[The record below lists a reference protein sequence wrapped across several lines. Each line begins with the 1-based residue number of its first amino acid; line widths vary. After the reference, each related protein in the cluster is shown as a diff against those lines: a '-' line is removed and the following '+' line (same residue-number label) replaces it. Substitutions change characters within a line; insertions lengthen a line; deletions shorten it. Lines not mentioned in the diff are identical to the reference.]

1 MGKKGDFSLCK
12 KAEVNSLVNAKLFLN
27 REISRKLKVSEASV
41 RRIKKK
47 IESGEELS
55 PKRKNAA
62 ESLFPPRSERSFKKI
77 CLENRFAT
85 TKVIKS
91 QLQDINVN
99 ASERTVR
106 RKLKDLNF
114 KTCRPTRKSKLTPAT
129 KAKRLNWAK
138 HWRDNDVYFWRS
150 NKTQF
155 VRRRDGEKFYSDCV
169 VRTVK
174 HPTKIMIW
182 SAISDKGTGRLD
194 VVKARSIKAFLAEQN
209 IPLLDWPGNSPDM
222 NTIENIWELMKRE
235 VAKDVIT
242 NKTQL
247 LGRIIHVCNHHPQM
261 QETVQSCIDSM
272 PRRIEALIEAKGG
285 STKY

>member
-1 MGKKGDFSLCK
+1 MGKKGDLSPCK
-12 KAEVNSLVNAKLFLN
+12 KAEVKALVNEKLFSN

-55 PKRKNAA
+55 PKRKNKCGRKPI
-62 ESLFPPRSERSFKKI
+62 LPPRSERSFKKI

-114 KTCRPTRKSKLTPAT
+114 KTCSPARKSKLTSAI

-138 HWRDNDVYFWRS
+138 HWLDKDVYFWRS
-150 NKTQF
+150 LKEWFLNEKPYIFMQ
-155 VRRRDGEKFYSDCV
+155 DGAPCH
-169 VRTVK
+169 T
-174 HPTKIMIW
+174 
-182 SAISDKGTGRLD
+182 
-194 VVKARSIKAFLAEQN
+194 ARSIKAFLAEQN
-209 IPLLDWPGNSPDM
+209 ISLFDWPGNSPDM
-222 NTIENIWELMKRE
+222 NPIENIWELMKRE
-235 VAKDVIT
+235 VDKDVIA

-247 LGRIIHVCNHHPQM
+247 LERIIHAWNHHPQM

-272 PRRIEALIEAKGG
+272 PRRIEALIAAKGG

>member
-1 MGKKGDFSLCK
+1 MGKKGDFFSLCK
-12 KAEVNSLVNAKLFLN
+12 KAEVNSLVNAKLFSN
-27 REISRKLKVSEASV
+27 REISPKLKVSEASV
-41 RRIKKK
+41 RRKKKK

-55 PKRKNAA
+55 PKRKKKCGRKPI
-62 ESLFPPRSERSFKKI
+62 FPPRSERIKKI

-99 ASERTVR
+99 ASERTVL

-114 KTCRPTRKSKLTPAT
+114 KTCRPTRKSKLTPAA

-138 HWRDNDVYFWRS
+138 HWHDKDVYFWRS

-155 VRRRDGEKFYSDCV
+155 VHRRDGEKFYSDCV

-182 SAISDKGTGRLD
+182 SVISGKGTGHLD
-194 VVKARSIKAFLAEQN
+194 VVKGMMRPRPVQDVLQNRLILQLEEWFLN
-209 IPLLDWPGNSPDM
+209 GIPYIFIQDGAP
-222 NTIENIWELMKRE
+222 
-235 VAKDVIT
+235 
-242 NKTQL
+242 
-247 LGRIIHVCNHHPQM
+247 
-261 QETVQSCIDSM
+261 
-272 PRRIEALIEAKGG
+272 
-285 STKY
+285 